1 MVNHRTFGALGMSLW
16 LLGAS
21 GCGGA
26 DAKKPESA
34 APADKSEQAA
44 AGESKAG
51 EAKDKASKASPEPKP
66 EEAAEPTTKRSPK
79 DIITA
84 PDVVFV
90 LAFAKSEVGEEAQQ
104 ACEKK
109 SKDNQKKQKACMEK
123 ERKKVT
129 SDLVSFAKDKKGKWW
144 WMTARMQGAKLTYL
158 HKVAIEFGEE
168 KSDSISIK
176 PLGKDK
182 GKKPWKQVPDK
193 LTISVPDE
201 FSIVLTDPTYGKMV
215 FEAKIGIAGGE
226 G

>member
-1 MVNHRTFGALGMSLW
+1 MLNHRSFLTLGLSLW

-26 DAKKPESA
+26 DTKKPESA
-34 APADKSEQAA
+34 KKSDQA
-44 AGESKAG
+44 AGESKGG
-51 EAKDKASKASPEPKP
+51 ESKQKASAEPQPEA
-66 EEAAEPTTKRSPK
+66 AAEPTTKRSPK

-104 ACEKK
+104 ACAKK
-109 SKDNQKKQKACMEK
+109 AKDERKQKACMEK

-129 SDLVSFAKDKKGKWW
+129 SDMVSFAKDKKGKWW

-168 KSDSISIK
+168 KADSISIK

-215 FEAKIGIAGGE
+215 FEAKIGIAGHE

>member
-1 MVNHRTFGALGMSLW
+1 MLNHRSFLTIGLSLW
-16 LLGAS
+16 LLGTS

-26 DAKKPESA
+26 DTKEPESGAAAKKN
-34 APADKSEQAA
+34 DQAA
-44 AGESKAG
+44 AGESKGGASK
-51 EAKDKASKASPEPKP
+51 EKASAEPQPEA
-66 EEAAEPTTKRSPK
+66 AAEPTTKRSPK

-104 ACEKK
+104 ACAKK
-109 SKDNQKKQKACMEK
+109 AKDDRKQKACMEK

-129 SDLVSFAKDKKGKWW
+129 SDMVSFAKDKKGKWW

-168 KSDSISIK
+168 KADSISIK

-215 FEAKIGIAGGE
+215 FEAKIGIAGHE